1 MSYVLHVK
9 ANSLSYNQAAQA
21 NLLRFPVSSQQ
32 KTIAAMNDHG
42 IQVLCLPSCI
52 RRVGY
57 QNTGA
62 LERLDLLNN
71 LPLCTTGG
79 YRKRDSWPTLGPAS
93 SQLEIHQFLFYLGN
107 FISEGGGVG
116 DPCCLQNSE
125 KVLEKQFAF
134 SAFQPAR
141 CNLLFASFHGK

>member
-71 LPLCTTGG
+71 LPLCTINFCSTWGISSVKG
-79 YRKRDSWPTLGPAS
+79 AGWVTRVACRIQKRFWKS
-93 SQLEIHQFLFYLGN
+93 S
-107 FISEGGGVG
+107 
-116 DPCCLQNSE
+116 
-125 KVLEKQFAF
+125 
-134 SAFQPAR
+134 
-141 CNLLFASFHGK
+141 LLFQHFNLQDAISYLQSSMGNKFGVRRFLRRQKALDATKNK